1 MRQRQAL
8 THVER
13 FRRVMSFA
21 PVDRLPMIEW
31 AMWWDKTLERWYQEG
46 LPRELTDFIE
56 ISVYL
61 GHDPYRQ
68 IWVSPLGP
76 DCPKPAY
83 HGAPLVHDQK
93 EYRAFKCYLF
103 PEPAFDR
110 EVVRSWRDAHAKGEL
125 VVWLTLDGFFWG
137 PRELLGIEGHLLAF
151 YDQPDLIHDIN
162 RELLAFNLRVVHQLC
177 ELLQPEYMTFA
188 EDMSY
193 NHGPM
198 LSKEMFDRFLAPY
211 YRSIVP
217 VLKRYD
223 IVPFVDS
230 DGNVTELIPWLE
242 EVGIEGIAPLE
253 RMAGVDVVEIRRRH
267 PRFKLIGAFDKMTLD
282 KGPEVMRREFE
293 RLLPVMRQGGF
304 IPSVDHQTPPNVSL
318 EQYRQYLAL
327 LREYCHKAAGP
338 EEWCLQPRPDS
349 DEGHEGLAR
358 RPSRR
363 RPATE
368 QP

>member
-1 MRQRQAL
+1 MTL

-31 AMWWDKTLERWYQEG
+31 AMWWDKTLARWYEEG
-46 LPRELTDFIE
+46 LPRHLTDFTDIN
-56 ISVYL
+56 VFL

-68 IWVSPLGP
+68 IWVSALGP

-83 HGAPLVHDQK
+83 HGAPIARTRE
-93 EYRAFKCYLF
+93 EYRRLKKHLF
-103 PEPAFDR
+103 PDPPFDSR
-110 EVVRSWRDAHAKGEL
+110 LVRSWAKPHARGQL

-137 PRELLGIEGHLLAF
+137 PRELLGIEGHFLAF
-151 YDQPDLIHDIN
+151 YDQPDLIHEIN
-162 RELLAFNLRVVHQLC
+162 TDLVAFNLRVVRALC
-177 ELLQPEYMTFA
+177 QILRPEYMTFA

-198 LSKEMFDRFLAPY
+198 LSKAMFDEFLAPY
-211 YRSIVP
+211 YRQIVP
-217 VLKRYD
+217 LLKHYE

-230 DGNVTELIPWLE
+230 DGNVTDLIPWLE

-253 RMAGVDVVEIRRRH
+253 RMAGVDVAQIRQRH

-282 KGPEVMRREFE
+282 KGPEAMRREFE

-318 EQYRQYLAL
+318 QQYRQYMEL
-327 LREYCHKAAGP
+327 LREYCLKAA
-338 EEWCLQPRPDS
+338 S
-349 DEGHEGLAR
+349 
-358 RPSRR
+358 
-363 RPATE
+363 
-368 QP
+368 